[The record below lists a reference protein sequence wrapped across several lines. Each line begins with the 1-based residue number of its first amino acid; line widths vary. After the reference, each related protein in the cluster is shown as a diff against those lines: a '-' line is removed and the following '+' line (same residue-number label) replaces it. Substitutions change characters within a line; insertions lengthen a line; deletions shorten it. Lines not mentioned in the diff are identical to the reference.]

1 MFLTWRFFFQRMN
14 TDTTTIVATTVFFE
28 NKVNVFYI
36 GPKIIYFFDGRSPTK
51 PNVLVLCGL
60 FFLIRLY
67 VNQAAC
73 LTYLLLYIG
82 ANSAPFWRIPPLDWR
97 AIRILLALL
106 YEKNDGKSA
115 NSTTNHKK
123 WRICRNKKRT
133 KKILTGKKS

>member
-1 MFLTWRFFFQRMN
+1 MN
-14 TDTTTIVATTVFFE
+14 TDTSATIVATSAVFFE

-51 PNVLVLCGL
+51 PNVLVCGL

-82 ANSAPFWRIPPLDWR
+82 ANSAPF
-97 AIRILLALL
+97 
-106 YEKNDGKSA
+106 
-115 NSTTNHKK
+115 
-123 WRICRNKKRT
+123 
-133 KKILTGKKS
+133 